1 MGIIRWVS
9 FKKISRLSGGKM
21 GKKTILV
28 VDDAK
33 ENINILG
40 ELLKEDYNVR
50 AAING
55 EKALVIA
62 ASENKPDLILL
73 DVVMPGMDGHEVCK
87 RLKADITTKDIPIIF
102 ITGKSDEKDE
112 LTGFEIGAVD
122 YVTKPFNPV
131 VVKARVKTHLDLKS
145 NRDLLEE
152 KNRELNKINYNI
164 TESIKYAKLIQES
177 ILPHTEVVLN
187 ENRFVIWRPRDLV
200 GGDFYWHKKCNNG
213 DLFGVI
219 DCTGHGVPGAVMS
232 IMVKTIID
240 RSAEYISEDINLS
253 EILKNVNITIK
264 KTLNKENA
272 DMAADD
278 GADAGI
284 IYIDNVMKYVK
295 FAGAK
300 ISLFK
305 VSANGVEEIKGD
317 KQSLGYIRSKEDYLY
332 TENRF
337 DFEKD
342 TVFYIT
348 TDGFIDQNGGEND
361 FSFGKRNFA
370 DLLSSI
376 YKKSMV
382 EQKKDIENRIAEYM
396 GNEGQRDDITVMG
409 FKI

>member
-213 DLFGVI
+213 DFRFI
-219 DCTGHGVPGAVMS
+219 CT
-232 IMVKTIID
+232 
-240 RSAEYISEDINLS
+240 
-253 EILKNVNITIK
+253 
-264 KTLNKENA
+264 
-272 DMAADD
+272 
-278 GADAGI
+278 
-284 IYIDNVMKYVK
+284 
-295 FAGAK
+295 FA
-300 ISLFK
+300 
-305 VSANGVEEIKGD
+305 
-317 KQSLGYIRSKEDYLY
+317 
-332 TENRF
+332 
-337 DFEKD
+337 
-342 TVFYIT
+342 
-348 TDGFIDQNGGEND
+348 
-361 FSFGKRNFA
+361 
-370 DLLSSI
+370 
-376 YKKSMV
+376 
-382 EQKKDIENRIAEYM
+382 
-396 GNEGQRDDITVMG
+396 
-409 FKI
+409 